1 MVDEITPGAIP
12 GLGLIEAK
20 TSNFGGHPPEFWAE
34 QLTNK
39 ICGYSDDSEPH
50 VKEQARAYKDLIYR
64 VCLIYL
70 NNAIKSYKAT
80 LIQELLK
87 SGEEEVAK
95 IIKRIAREVDEF
107 AYSERT
113 KTIWDTNGNKIGTWE
128 IKV

>member
-12 GLGLIEAK
+12 GLGFIEAK

-95 IIKRIAREVDEF
+95 IIKRI
-107 AYSERT
+107 
-113 KTIWDTNGNKIGTWE
+113 
-128 IKV
+128 